1 VWGLFVIRARDT
13 ILTTGLEQ
21 VDQLPLETLPALLAQ
36 LAAEQA
42 RLAAVQGALAA
53 RLIGA
58 PAAPA
63 HVAPGTAPPSAGS
76 PETGTEGSL
85 TVDEAYLSI
94 RQLASYIPYRPKSIR
109 NLMTQGVFRDGEHYF
124 KRRGRVMFSR
134 RAVRAWVEARAD
146 ATLPAPPLVRTRDR
160 DGRPR

>member
-1 VWGLFVIRARDT
+1 VWGLFVIRACGTTMT
-13 ILTTGLEQ
+13 IGLDQ
-21 VDQLPLETLPALLAQ
+21 IDQLPLETLPALLAQ

-53 RLIGA
+53 RLIGG
-58 PAAPA
+58 PAAPS
-63 HVAPGTAPPSAGS
+63 HVAPGTAPPSV
-76 PETGTEGSL
+76 GSL
-85 TVDEAYLSI
+85 ETATEASLTADEAYLSI

-134 RAVRAWVEARAD
+134 RAVRAWVEARAG
-146 ATLPAPPLVRTRDR
+146 ATRPPPLVRTRER
-160 DGRPR
+160 NGRPR